1 MHEDKFGIKHS
12 TTLKSIMS
20 LSKDRQLNY
29 FLVVFHNEAPARWS
43 NIHATEGGGTVNP
56 TSLPINWRSKQ
67 STKLHW

>member
-29 FLVVFHNEAPARWS
+29 FLVVFHNEAPA
-43 NIHATEGGGTVNP
+43 
-56 TSLPINWRSKQ
+56 Q
-67 STKLHW
+67 